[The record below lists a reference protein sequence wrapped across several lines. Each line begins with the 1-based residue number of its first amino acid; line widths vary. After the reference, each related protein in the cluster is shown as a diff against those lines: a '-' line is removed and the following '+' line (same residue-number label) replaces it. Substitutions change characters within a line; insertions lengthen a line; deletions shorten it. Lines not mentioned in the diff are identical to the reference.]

1 MCWYLLGL
9 RLSKIQDPEEPAVTS
24 MMEEIICESED
35 IYGTPI
41 QRELLPLILYRDMIR
56 ERWVWRCTF

>member
-1 MCWYLLGL
+1 M
-9 RLSKIQDPEEPAVTS
+9 TS

-56 ERWVWRCTF
+56 ERWVWRCTSSSFPIFDLPVASGVV